1 MDSKKKRKKNVVM
14 HSDAIQNSNSNSNV
28 FCDVLVF
35 SIRFSSDLQCM
46 SIITFSLKLLLT
58 FIQCPAIFF
67 CCLVIVKTRLC

>member
-46 SIITFSLKLLLT
+46 SIITF
-58 FIQCPAIFF
+58 
-67 CCLVIVKTRLC
+67 